1 MGFYTVGQC
10 VSSMFCSA
18 HMTSFVIFDQNV
30 QIVFLCS
37 ISDLSF
43 SYKRRKSKI
52 KKNLYCCLA
61 LAVMGHCE
69 ELCKDLFFVI
79 KLWDCCNTLNIR
91 FIPFCLFC
99 IDISMVSKYAYNIF
113 LSLCTVKSY
122 LPSS

>member
-18 HMTSFVIFDQNV
+18 HMTSFVILDQNV

-69 ELCKDLFFVI
+69 DLCKDLFCY
-79 KLWDCCNTLNIR
+79 K
-91 FIPFCLFC
+91 
-99 IDISMVSKYAYNIF
+99 
-113 LSLCTVKSY
+113 TVGLLQYFEYKIYSILLVLY
-122 LPSS
+122 RHFYGF